1 MTLRLE
7 EYLKD
12 PCGTLSIPYWKW
24 KAYAFSDMIEIVH
37 KREIKAEA
45 NNVGEAYFR
54 LYHDLSRTE
63 SERDAKIHTVN
74 ENETGVFARMIDA
87 CYSDITDG

>member
-37 KREIKAEA
+37 KRDKSRSEQRRRSLFSLIITIYPERKANA
-45 NNVGEAYFR
+45 TRRFIR
-54 LYHDLSRTE
+54 
-63 SERDAKIHTVN
+63 
-74 ENETGVFARMIDA
+74 
-87 CYSDITDG
+87 

>member
-37 KREIKAEA
+37 KREIKTEA
-45 NNVGEAYFR
+45 NNVGEAY
-54 LYHDLSRTE
+54 LAYITIYP
-63 SERDAKIHTVN
+63 ERKANATRRFI
-74 ENETGVFARMIDA
+74 R
-87 CYSDITDG
+87 